1 MKFKQN
7 LDLEKG
13 LDITP
18 LVDVVFQL
26 LIFFMLTSNFIY
38 QPSIKINLPKAVT
51 SEVVHEKSLTLTIN
65 KEGLLYFN
73 DKLISEKA
81 LKEELVQGAK
91 SHKAIMLIKADRG
104 TELGQVVKIW
114 DLCRESGMTQ
124 INVATNRETP

>member
-73 DKLISEKA
+73 DTLISEKA